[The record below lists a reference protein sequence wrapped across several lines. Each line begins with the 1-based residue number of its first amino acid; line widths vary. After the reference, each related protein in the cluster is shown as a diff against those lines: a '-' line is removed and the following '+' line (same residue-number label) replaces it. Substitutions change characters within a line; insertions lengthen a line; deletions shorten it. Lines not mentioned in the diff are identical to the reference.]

1 MSKNIEI
8 KARYPDL
15 QKAEQLAQQLGA
27 AFLGTDRQVDTF
39 FHVPK
44 GRLKLR
50 ESSLNGT
57 MLIPYLRP
65 DRAQAKDSRYVLLPV
80 QDASAT
86 KALLD
91 EMFGRWLVV
100 EKTRRIYL
108 YRNVRIHLDQV
119 KGLGNFME
127 FEAVVD
133 EANDDAVSRQRL
145 EMLKIHFGLR
155 AQDLVPNAY
164 ADLLTKE

>member
-15 QKAEQLAQQLGA
+15 QKAERLAQQLEA
-27 AFLGTDRQVDTF
+27 VFSGTDEQRDTF
-39 FHVPK
+39 FRVPK

-65 DRAQAKDSRYVLLPV
+65 DRSEAKDSRYVLLPV
-80 QDASAT
+80 ADVLAT
-86 KALLD
+86 KALFD
-91 EMFGRWLVV
+91 EMFGTWLVV

-108 YRNVRIHLDQV
+108 YRNVRIHLDSV
-119 KGLGNFME
+119 KGLGNFLE

-133 EANDDAVSRQRL
+133 EKNDAQVSRKRL
-145 EMLKIHFGLR
+145 EELKAHFGLK
-155 AQDLVPNAY
+155 AEDLLAGAY
-164 ADLLTKE
+164 ADLLNDL